1 MWLDVAFDLQL
12 SQGHLIHFSQLKK
25 KKNGIVLREQI
36 KEQNKHTN
44 IKNIIS

>member
-12 SQGHLIHFSQLKK
+12 SQGHWIHFSQLKK
-25 KKNGIVLREQI
+25 KKEWNCLTWA